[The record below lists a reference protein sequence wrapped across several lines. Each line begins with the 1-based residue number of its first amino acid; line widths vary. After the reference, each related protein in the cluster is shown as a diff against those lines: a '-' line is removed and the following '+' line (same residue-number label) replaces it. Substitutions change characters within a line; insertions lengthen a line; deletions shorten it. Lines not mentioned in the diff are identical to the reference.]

1 MLLLALCCSLH
12 YHYVVHYIT
21 IIFRHYYHNVVHDI
35 SIILLRRIC
44 CYYHYVVHYITIIFL
59 QYYHNVVHDII
70 LRRICCYYHYVVH
83 YRLWYQTW
91 GGGWGRR
98 TRGWVVIKPEIF
110 FFFVFLKIFW
120 TLWIFICTPL
130 GEFEKMKHVW
140 KITSLGNRHAGWGGR
155 VNCT

>member
-1 MLLLALCCSLH
+1 MFRELVLPSCYVHYITITLCRHYHNVVHDIRIILRTRCCY

-44 CYYHYVVHYITIIFL
+44 CYYHYVVHY
-59 QYYHNVVHDII
+59 
-70 LRRICCYYHYVVH
+70 
-83 YRLWYQTW
+83 RLWYQTW

-110 FFFVFLKIFW
+110 IFFVFLKIFW